1 MWENKKLHF
10 KKFPLEITVE
20 QKCLMSYGHDYKF
33 KTKMHCFIILKTAI
47 EN

>member
-20 QKCLMSYGHDYKF
+20 QKCLMNYDHDYE
-33 KTKMHCFIILKTAI
+33 LKKCI
-47 EN
+47 VLLF